1 MSRADAA
8 RRGSELVS
16 SAKLSLFVAFN
27 AMVVH
32 EALRAMGVRGIS
44 ALSSR
49 SRGGETTKEWLVREW
64 NYIADNVD

>member
-1 MSRADAA
+1 
-8 RRGSELVS
+8 
-16 SAKLSLFVAFN
+16 
-27 AMVVH
+27 MVVH